1 MDVDY
6 TWLSCCPIKGRK
18 FSDVIYGRSLIVK
31 NNIHLF
37 LSFFLNWF
45 KLMRSWN
52 YSLVLNYDGFVIT
65 HLIDSACI
73 GFERWRNRL
82 GGRGAAPQILADQL
96 TLSQPGKADYHT
108 TLLLPPTIFS
118 DLPPSL
124 VVLIPG
130 YVQYDS
136 HNLILLLNY
145 YWKVIFFS
153 NAIMQEIRPCFR
165 QWKLWNQQIIFQE
178 RKDCLDAG
186 RTHFHGISSGW
197 ALVSICLCILW

>member
-1 MDVDY
+1 MSFTNV
-6 TWLSCCPIKGRK
+6 P
-18 FSDVIYGRSLIVK
+18 FNIVK

-82 GGRGAAPQILADQL
+82 GGQGGRPPDLGRSINPIS
-96 TLSQPGKADYHT
+96 TREGRLSHHIT
-108 TLLLPPTIFS
+108 TPPTIFS

-145 YWKVIFFS
+145 YWKVIFFT

-186 RTHFHGISSGW
+186 RTHFHGTSSGW

>member
-1 MDVDY
+1 MLT

-73 GFERWRNRL
+73 GYERWRNQGGEGQRGHPPDL
-82 GGRGAAPQILADQL
+82 GRSINPI
-96 TLSQPGKADYHT
+96 SQGKADYAPT
-108 TLLLPPTIFS
+108 TLLLPHHIFR
-118 DLPPSL
+118 PAT
-124 VVLIPG
+124 IPG
-130 YVQYDS
+130 YVQLLY
-136 HNLILLLNY
+136 NPTRIILFYYLITIEKWFFFKCNHAGNKTMFPPIEIVKPTNY
-145 YWKVIFFS
+145 FS
-153 NAIMQEIRPCFR
+153 
-165 QWKLWNQQIIFQE
+165 
-178 RKDCLDAG
+178 RKKRLH
-186 RTHFHGISSGW
+186 RRR
-197 ALVSICLCILW
+197 

>member
-1 MDVDY
+1 MKLFSCSELWWVRNY
-6 TWLSCCPIKGRK
+6 TLDWQCMYRIWEMAEPSGGQGGRPP
-18 FSDVIYGRSLIVK
+18 DLGRSI
-31 NNIHLF
+31 NPISTREGR
-37 LSFFLNWF
+37 LSHH
-45 KLMRSWN
+45 
-52 YSLVLNYDGFVIT
+52 IT
-65 HLIDSACI
+65 
-73 GFERWRNRL
+73 
-82 GGRGAAPQILADQL
+82 
-96 TLSQPGKADYHT
+96 T
-108 TLLLPPTIFS
+108 PPTIFS

-145 YWKVIFFS
+145 YWKVIFFT

-186 RTHFHGISSGW
+186 RTHFHGTSSGW